1 MITKAAFCS
10 ILENV
15 KNIEKK
21 FKHLE
26 DFIGQPI
33 CECDFYDYTSAI
45 LKSLTKDMNLTS
57 IKICEDLIFDF
68 AYNHN
73 WGEDSSIELE
83 IDGVKRPASN
93 FDELY
98 DLIKELTETL

>member
-1 MITKAAFCS
+1 MITKDCFCK
-10 ILENV
+10 ILENI

-33 CECDFYDYTSAI
+33 CECDFYNYTSAI
-45 LKSLTKDMNLTS
+45 IQSLTEDMNLTS

-73 WGEDSSIELE
+73 WGEEGSIELA
-83 IDGVKRPASN
+83 IDGVKKTASN
-93 FDELY
+93 FEELY
-98 DLIKELTETL
+98 DLIREITGNA